1 MPNSKSDGRGQV
13 KDPQNDGRLKE
24 NQGSGGSSASGSR
37 GSSSGNKSGG
47 GGKSGSGGG
56 SR

>member
-47 GGKSGSGGG
+47 GGKSGSGG